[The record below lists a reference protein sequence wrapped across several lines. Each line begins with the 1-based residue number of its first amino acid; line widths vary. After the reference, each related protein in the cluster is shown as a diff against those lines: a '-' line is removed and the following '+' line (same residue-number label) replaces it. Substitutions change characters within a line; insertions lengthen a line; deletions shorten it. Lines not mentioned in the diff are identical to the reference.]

1 MAISILPLF
10 IVIKS
15 TYAVEFTYYVGLGVI
30 YSIGWAAVQISHMS
44 LVPSFTEDRQRRDRL
59 NNLRNSFTFA
69 ANFIVLGLG
78 LIIFSAIESQQGGLF
93 LITAIGLGL
102 GIAASIF
109 FLWKIKE
116 KELVIKNEIKDNNT

>member
-1 MAISILPLF
+1 M
-10 IVIKS
+10 
-15 TYAVEFTYYVGLGVI
+15 
-30 YSIGWAAVQISHMS
+30 
-44 LVPSFTEDRQRRDRL
+44 

-69 ANFIVLGLG
+69 ANFTVLGLG
-78 LIIFSAIESQQGGLF
+78 LIIFSSIESQQGGLF

-116 KELVIKNEIKDNNT
+116 KELVIKNEINDQNT